1 MAHSDSYSA
10 LERRFLGPVRGILLR
25 VYSPIVRFLAWARV
39 TPNTVSASGPA
50 LGVLFV
56 LTVPRSPRLAFLI
69 WVLSVVVDGF
79 DGALARYTGRASSLG
94 AFVDQVCDHVRETL
108 TVAGLVA
115 VGAIP
120 PFWGSF
126 YPVVYTALNLV
137 LYMCNQH
144 QVPLPVAVKSWLVLY
159 PAIALFLLTGRSY
172 LNIATPLCVL
182 VMAVV
187 VVQGLIALKPA
198 MDHTGGPG

>member
-1 MAHSDSYSA
+1 MAYSDSYSA
-10 LERRFLGPVRGILLR
+10 LERRFLGPVRSILLR

-79 DGALARYTGRASSLG
+79 DGTLARYTGRASSFG

-120 PFWGSF
+120 PFWGSV
-126 YPVVYTALNLV
+126 YPLVYTALNLV

-198 MDHTGGPG
+198 MDHAGGPG